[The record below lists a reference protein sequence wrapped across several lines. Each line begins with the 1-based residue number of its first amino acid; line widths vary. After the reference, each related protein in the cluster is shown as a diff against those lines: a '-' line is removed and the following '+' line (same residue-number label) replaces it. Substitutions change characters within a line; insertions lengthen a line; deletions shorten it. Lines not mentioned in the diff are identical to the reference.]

1 MIIIIINNIEYEILK
16 YKIIDRNNSKK
27 YIAFNKIK
35 CEIEKK
41 NNIYSDF
48 VNLSMEDIDAVLI
61 DDKMININN
70 CEIGDVY
77 SNETVTFNIYYD
89 YLSDDVDIN
98 IVRRYKLKKLWY

>member
-61 DDKMININN
+61 DDKIENVQFNVV
-70 CEIGDVY
+70 G
-77 SNETVTFNIYYD
+77 SGFFNE
-89 YLSDDVDIN
+89 
-98 IVRRYKLKKLWY
+98 